1 MSHQVFERKW
11 RCWVFLAARL
21 SECPTYAAVLFC
33 TARLGCRAFCT
44 LPEVVWTLAG
54 RLALVLWCSVM
65 QSGER
70 GSKVGR
76 VSGPEKASTW
86 MFCGPQLRR
95 DHPPNLSILIS
106 GGRETNWDSP
116 SSGERSGK
124 SSSMQSLAMLPANCG
139 HQRHLSSRLCC
150 SKVDLERYA
159 REGDS
164 PVLGVVGCD
173 IGCLHRVGLFGTAA
187 QSWW

>member
-1 MSHQVFERKW
+1 MNANGAAGYSLQHVCLSVR
-11 RCWVFLAARL
+11 RTLRSSSVLRVWVV
-21 SECPTYAAVLFC
+21 VLF
-33 TARLGCRAFCT
+33 ARCPKWCGLWLG
-44 LPEVVWTLAG
+44 VWPSCSG
-54 RLALVLWCSVM
+54 GSVM